1 MDTLCNLRSTGSSW
15 WRHFK
20 FKCKDCSGLHPS
32 IFIMELQVWVAIWKV
47 NVVPSP
53 PEVVEEWQ
61 GFTPPLLCKKTFGR
75 FRLTP
80 LRWSFNFAAPK
91 ESSYA
96 FATTTHV
103 PGWAAQTLQVW
114 VRAAPVPKATV
125 HNERGLP
132 WLGSNPNF
140 HLRVCNRTRSSRHG
154 PLDHGNTEQW
164 RALKP
169 ITPLRPLHVSELGSL
184 KFEPSLLAI
193 SLSSS
198 GGWSRC
204 CLILVPLVWN
214 CVLLNSY
221 SMFSL

>member
-125 HNERGLP
+125 HNECCRLPMCAVAGLDVRTP
-132 WLGSNPNF
+132 AWAYAKEQASSLN
-140 HLRVCNRTRSSRHG
+140 HLEPV
-154 PLDHGNTEQW
+154 TE
-164 RALKP
+164 
-169 ITPLRPLHVSELGSL
+169 
-184 KFEPSLLAI
+184 FE
-193 SLSSS
+193 
-198 GGWSRC
+198 
-204 CLILVPLVWN
+204 
-214 CVLLNSY
+214 
-221 SMFSL
+221 